1 MALSPEFSAFIED
14 ILAGFGPVTIKALF
28 GGGGV
33 YHDGLM
39 FALIADDIL
48 YLKADVTTA
57 PRFEGE
63 DSEPF
68 TFTSKSGKT
77 GTMSYWQVPERL
89 YDDVDE
95 LAEWAAEAL
104 SVAKAAQKRK
114 KPKRSRNS

>member
-1 MALSPEFSAFIED
+1 MALNREFSTFVED
-14 ILAGFGPVTIKALF
+14 ILAGFGPVTVKSMF

-48 YLKADVTTA
+48 YLKADATTA
-57 PRFEGE
+57 RNYEQEG
-63 DSEPF
+63 SKPF

-77 GTMSYWQVPERL
+77 GSMSYWQVPERL

-95 LAEWAAEAL
+95 LVDWATDAWT
-104 SVAKAAQKRK
+104 VAKSAQ
-114 KPKRSRNS
+114 KPKRSRKS